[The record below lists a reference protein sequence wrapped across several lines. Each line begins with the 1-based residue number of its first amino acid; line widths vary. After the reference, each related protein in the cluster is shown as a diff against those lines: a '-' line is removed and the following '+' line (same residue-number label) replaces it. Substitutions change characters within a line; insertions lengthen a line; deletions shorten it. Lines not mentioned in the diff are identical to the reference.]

1 MHSGWMIEPRSFE
14 YNSYEAGFILISS
27 ISVFDAFGT
36 YPLGTISSGRSLK
49 TMLESIRNEPLLEN
63 EHYSFYTDGDG
74 NINDDIRHYM
84 FTFIVDK
91 QSDYTTIKICVEVNV
106 VIDDSSMLQE
116 VSLNSIWEKIPAWAN
131 YSRVLQSYEEK
142 CLEDGSYD
150 VCYEQAYKLKL
161 TIRYTNEELVSSI
174 QTTLDALEIL
184 EKERFG

>member
-1 MHSGWMIEPRSFE
+1 MHTGWIIEPSSFE

-27 ISVFDAFGT
+27 ISVFDAHGT
-36 YPLGTISSGRSLK
+36 YPLGTMSSGRSLK
-49 TMLESIRNEPLLEN
+49 TMLESILHEPVLEN
-63 EHYSFYTDGDG
+63 KHYSFYADGDG

-91 QSDYTTIKICVEVNV
+91 QREFTTIKICVEVNV

-116 VSLNSIWEKIPAWAN
+116 VSLNSVWEKIPAWAN
-131 YSRVLQSYEEK
+131 YSRVLQSCEEK
-142 CLEDGSYD
+142 RLEDGSYD